1 MLQKKREKSYIIL
14 STISALRGI
23 RDNLRFVIWQPFAL
37 SLGLNMSSIGSLESM
52 MDFFKLI
59 FEPAFGSLSDQ
70 VGRKN
75 LTLFREFL
83 ILTAGILFVVA
94 QNEQII
100 YIAIILIGSS
110 NALVSV
116 WQALVAESSDAS
128 SLAQIFGL
136 TGAFY
141 TGAGLIGTLSA
152 GYIADSFGYRTVY
165 IISVFFSIISIILIS
180 FRLKETLIKTVEK
193 INFKKVIV
201 AIFSSLNPPKEFRG
215 FYIAMSLDLF
225 AFGLGFRI
233 LTGMLTKAYGFTP
246 TMIGY
251 AITAMTLS
259 MAVTQI
265 PFSKIVDKY
274 GYSRFL
280 ALSQI
285 IASMSMAILIW
296 SKDFIAVLLAFFVL
310 GFANAIWMPT
320 ESAWITVNVD
330 KKIRARAIASFNTF
344 RSIVSMPA
352 PWIGGIL
359 FELYGFDVPM
369 ILNLVLA
376 LVDAAVIILFVKNR
390 VSA

>member
-1 MLQKKREKSYIIL
+1 MQKEREKSYVIL

-23 RDNLRFVIWQPFAL
+23 RDNLRYVIWQPFAL
-37 SLGLNMSSIGSLESM
+37 SLGLNMSSIGSLESL

-83 ILTAGILFVVA
+83 ILTAGILFVFA

-100 YIAIILIGSS
+100 YIAIILIGTS

-116 WQALVAESSDAS
+116 WQALVAETSDAS
-128 SLAQIFGL
+128 SLAHIFGL

-152 GYIADSFGYRTVY
+152 GYIADNFGYRIVY
-165 IISVFFSIISIILIS
+165 LISVFFSIISITLIS

-193 INFKKVIV
+193 INFKKVLS
-201 AIFSSLNPPKEFRG
+201 AIFGSLNPPKEFRG

-233 LTGMLTKAYGFTP
+233 LTGMLTKSYGFTP

-259 MAVTQI
+259 MAVAQI

-285 IASMSMAILIW
+285 IASMSIAILIW
-296 SKDFIAVLLAFFVL
+296 SKDFFAVLIAFFVL

-320 ESAWITVNVD
+320 EQAWITVNVD
-330 KKIRARAIASFNTF
+330 KNIRARAIASYSTF
-344 RSIVSMPA
+344 RSIIAMPA

-359 FELYGFDVPM
+359 FELYGF
-369 ILNLVLA
+369 
-376 LVDAAVIILFVKNR
+376 
-390 VSA
+390 

>member
-1 MLQKKREKSYIIL
+1 VLQKEREKSIVIL

-23 RDNLRFVIWQPFAL
+23 RDNLRYVIWQPFAL
-37 SLGLNMSSIGSLESM
+37 SLGLNMSSIGSLESL

-83 ILTAGILFVVA
+83 ILTAGILFVFA

-100 YIAIILIGSS
+100 YIAIILIGTS

-116 WQALVAESSDAS
+116 WQALVAETSDAS
-128 SLAQIFGL
+128 SLAHIFGL

-152 GYIADSFGYRTVY
+152 GYIADNFGYRIVY
-165 IISVFFSIISIILIS
+165 LISVFFSIISITLIS

-193 INFKKVIV
+193 INFKKVLS
-201 AIFSSLNPPKEFRG
+201 AIFGSLNPPKEFRG

-233 LTGMLTKAYGFTP
+233 LTGMLTKSYGFTP

-259 MAVTQI
+259 MAVAQI

-285 IASMSMAILIW
+285 IASMSIAILIW
-296 SKDFIAVLLAFFVL
+296 SKDFFAVLIAFFVL

-320 ESAWITVNVD
+320 EQAWITVNVD
-330 KKIRARAIASFNTF
+330 KNIRARAIASYSTF
-344 RSIVSMPA
+344 RSIIAMPA

-359 FELYGFDVPM
+359 FELYGFDIPM

-390 VSA
+390 VRT